1 MQQYLKIIL
10 LIAMPCYFGFSQE
23 GTTLLNGSV
32 KSQNNEVSDILI
44 VNLNSKVSTITDTL
58 GRFTIAVKLKDII
71 RFTAVQYL
79 PKNIKVTDAILESK
93 SIFITLSD
101 NIIDLNEVTVTP
113 YNLTGKIDLD
123 IDRLTLDPVVTSSS
137 LGLPN
142 ANLDKI
148 THSERLLL
156 EADRG
161 KYISLATID
170 NYGKLNEI
178 LSHAFISVTVNT
190 HKIMNRVS
198 GRTKSLE
205 ERVARDEKMKLEK
218 EIILKFSKTSISKSF
233 NIPEINVD
241 GFLTYCISQEDFL
254 ELSQG
259 GNSSEIWLYLKAKSV
274 EFKETD
280 SIKE

>member
-1 MQQYLKIIL
+1 MS
-10 LIAMPCYFGFSQE
+10 CSFGFCQDS
-23 GTTLLNGSV
+23 TTLLNGSV
-32 KSQNNEVSDILI
+32 KSPNNEVSDILI
-44 VNLNSKVSTITDTL
+44 VNLNSKISTITDSL
-58 GRFTIAVKLKDII
+58 GRFSITVKLKDII

-79 PKNIKVTDAILESK
+79 PKDISVTDEILESK
-93 SIFITLSD
+93 SIIITLSD
-101 NIIDLNEVTVTP
+101 NVIDLSEVTVTP

-123 IDRLTLDPVVTSSS
+123 IERLALDPAVTSSS

-142 ANLDKI
+142 ADLVKM

-170 NYGKLNEI
+170 NYGKINEI
-178 LSHAFISVTVNT
+178 LSHAFISVSINT

-205 ERVARDEKMKLEK
+205 ERVERDEKMELEK
-218 EIILKFSKTSISKSF
+218 EIISKFSKKSMSDSF
-233 NIPEINVD
+233 HIPEIHMD

-254 ELSQG
+254 ELSQA
-259 GNSSEIWLYLKAKSV
+259 GNTVELWDYLKDKSI
-274 EFKETD
+274 EFREADTLKQ
-280 SIKE
+280 